1 MIAQVTAEVECWR
14 EQVSGE
20 TVIATV
26 FHWRILEVTAQV
38 TAEVEHYWNGVSGE
52 IVVTNVIRWRC
63 VTT

>member
-26 FHWRILEVTAQV
+26 FHWRILEVAAQV
-38 TAEVEHYWNGVSGE
+38 TAEVEHLREQASEE
-52 IVVTNVIRWRC
+52 IAVTCVIR
-63 VTT
+63 